1 LKTIDH
7 GDVVL
12 TIEYAKNVFA
22 AIFADSTSTELR
34 KKLTGF
40 LTDFEKR
47 HGKTLPMW
55 LGDLDV
61 FSGDIKLIE
70 EVFSSE

>member
-12 TIEYAKNVFA
+12 TIEYAKYVFA
-22 AIFADSTSTELR
+22 AIFADTTSTELR
-34 KKLTGF
+34 KKLSRF

-47 HGKTLPMW
+47 HEKTLPMW

-61 FSGDIKLIE
+61 FTGDLSVIE
-70 EVFSSE
+70 EVFSVD